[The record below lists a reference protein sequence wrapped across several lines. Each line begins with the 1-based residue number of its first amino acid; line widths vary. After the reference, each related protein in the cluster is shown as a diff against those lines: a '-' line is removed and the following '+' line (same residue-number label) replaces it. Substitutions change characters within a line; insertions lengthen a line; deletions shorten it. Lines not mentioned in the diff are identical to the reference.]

1 MNTLETYIIKNNLD
15 LDEINVK
22 LEGSYET
29 HPLSLSSIYE
39 QSQLLNQTFGETL
52 DQAEELWQENET
64 LEPDDPVNK
73 YIYEIMRSITTHYQ
87 HTQTDISYHFL
98 DLSSYHLNNPSLKSL
113 EFFYKH
119 ERR

>member
-1 MNTLETYIIKNNLD
+1 MNSLETYIIKNNLD

-52 DQAEELWQENET
+52 DQAG
-64 LEPDDPVNK
+64 K
-73 YIYEIMRSITTHYQ
+73 
-87 HTQTDISYHFL
+87 
-98 DLSSYHLNNPSLKSL
+98 
-113 EFFYKH
+113 
-119 ERR
+119 